1 MKSVLKNLGSSPVI
15 AAILFLIGCIV
26 VATGY
31 GDAQVYKW
39 SETAASNATA
49 DPNINWATGMS
60 PSAVS
65 PSARQMMAGVAEVR
79 DDWSGALAGGGTASA
94 YTVTS
99 NQGFDT
105 LAHLNNQQICF
116 TPNNTNTAGVTLA
129 VDGLTALP
137 IDTAPSTAV
146 GAGVLVQGTP
156 YCVVY
161 NNSNQQFY
169 LKNFVGNPYNVPLG
183 GVMIYTGSSAP
194 NSNFVLAFGQ
204 CISRTTYASYFA
216 LVSTT
221 YGGCDGSTTF
231 GVPDLRGRVVAGL
244 DNMGGSSASRLSSI
258 CSSTSLGF
266 SCGGQQNILTQS
278 NLPGVNF
285 VVSGITLDNSNELQL
300 NGVPVGATV
309 TTSGGGIT
317 GFVITNIAN
326 TLNYVPTANVTVQNQ
341 GTASSGGSD
350 APFTTVQPTLGL
362 TYILR
367 IF

>member
-1 MKSVLKNLGSSPVI
+1 MKSVMKNLISSPVV

-26 VATGY
+26 VATSY

-65 PSARQMMAGVAEVR
+65 PSARQMMAGIAEVR

-116 TPNNTNTAGVTLA
+116 TPNNTNAAGVTLA

-156 YCVVY
+156 YCVIY

-204 CISRTTYASYFA
+204 CISRTTYAGYFS

-266 SCGGQQNILTQS
+266 SCGQQQTNLTSTNQ
-278 NLPGVNF
+278 LPQFSITPSGTVSVDSSIGTNF
-285 VVSGITLDNSNELQL
+285 AVPGSGGPFGWTSGSGI
-300 NGVPVGATV
+300 NGLASAGATASF
-309 TTSGGGIT
+309 SG
-317 GFVITNIAN
+317 N
-326 TLNYVPTANVTVQNQ
+326 TISVGSGSP
-341 GTASSGGSD
+341 SSF
-350 APFTTVQPTLGL
+350 ATVQPTLGL